1 MWSIN
6 KGKMKRVG
14 AALLALLLW
23 ASSTPYISFETSY
36 AQENVNSVSNSS
48 IIQLA
53 QMEHQIT
60 FDGLDYGNYSM
71 WADNKTIEDG
81 IVEAGAT
88 AHFVIRPAS
97 GYKIDSIS
105 ITKDGEAWSP
115 SAEDDWW
122 KEHIEGQTGYFSM
135 TLHSVDADY
144 HVQVTFAEKK
154 YVFVYT
160 LDDNGKFIL
169 NANNVEQTVVEGPVE
184 KLSTEVDVLQNDY
197 YIRAEVKDES
207 YHLTSFV
214 VNGIEMVAKDEI
226 NNNLHSKNYECW
238 NMDEKDYEIVIE
250 TQIDTYTVSVDT
262 EGKGHVSLSNQ
273 GAGASTT
280 KVQSGEGLTLTVYPE
295 DGYQIASI
303 LVDGATI
310 KPEDCVEQTPFAYS
324 YTIDSVT
331 KDSEVEVQFMAIP
344 KTKIAAKDSE
354 LTILSHTNKEIDK
367 SKNVHYAEHY
377 IVSVEGGHL
386 FAVNSSDTFYDS
398 LEIKTTQDICGYY
411 EVENPSEF
419 GTITYAELKKS
430 LHLVVDDKAPMLQ
443 LDSLDKFI
451 WLFKIPW
458 VVDVDGHVEEENLEH
473 AIWSLEPLTEAD
485 IMQGK
490 GHKVNVKGNG
500 DFSFSVD
507 AFTMIMHDDV
517 GVIYVYA
524 LDKVGH
530 ISQEAQVHVYGDS
543 IAPELT
549 QIKVSGVNGNDV
561 NAQAYGNFTNDAI
574 QLTIT
579 ANDVKSNGSKISNAS
594 GAKEVLFFAGNATE
608 PFKTVEA
615 TKEVTGEKSGEFIVT
630 IPVNEL
636 GEFSQLEELSIK
648 VKDYMGNLSEAY
660 YASNF
665 VDSDVLNDNFL
676 LEQKAPVI
684 TTCVSGNDGY
694 VICTDEGEQKW
705 FNAVPNITYTVDDT
719 NGEIKGSGLK
729 ERQILLNG
737 EVLEQYTKTDYANV
751 ENYDA
756 LAQIE
761 SQTVSSGDLAAMA
774 SGENLLEVLFTDMA
788 GNSAKWEQKVYM
800 DTQVPTITQFTIL
813 TDGEEMVEDV
823 VARTQFGNFHNGA
836 VQIIVAAQDAVD
848 AEGTAVPT
856 AGLQSI
862 TLYLDGEAYETKPV
876 NASGVAIFQLPAEQI
891 LDEEKLYLD
900 AVVTATARD
909 NVGNESIVYDMTT
922 GNSNIL
928 SSKLMVETSKPSATI
943 LVDEKAYIGADGTAY
958 VRENVDTI
966 VQIADQESGL
976 RDVMIDINNA
986 AWILKDYT
994 FHATEETVADTITV
1008 SMGDALLGV
1017 DNLYDMKVV
1026 VVDNAGNE
1034 YTTSQKIYKDA
1045 TAPQIIEINMQ
1056 AEGFNESDGSI
1067 ASVAEREYG
1076 YFFREDTLVTI
1087 IASDGEDASNVG
1099 VKEIQYY
1106 TVDHKGIESER
1117 KTVAVDENNSISF
1130 VVKAGF
1136 KGQVYA
1142 CAYDRLLNAEE
1153 GFVTPQALLI
1163 EAASQHAQEEHIE
1176 IAKADAPYRT
1186 AEGGE
1191 LYAQDVEVT
1200 LTIKDV
1206 FSGIRD
1212 VEWSVE
1218 APQDTKANQSGK
1230 VVVNNQGKLTKDSDD
1245 GWEITTTDRN
1255 LVTTMRK
1262 TVTVANN
1269 SNDIV
1274 MKVKMTDRSGHTAEE
1289 EIIFSIDK
1297 TIPVIEVAF
1306 DGVAPDPEFT
1316 DMYKE
1321 SRTATITVK
1330 ERNFSAEGMTVNI
1343 TNTDGKIPALSEWT
1357 TTVNAENPDETISVA
1372 TIIFA
1377 EDGDYTMEVSGHDA
1391 AMNSAETVT
1400 VIPFTIDKTLPIIRV
1415 TYDNNSPLN
1424 GNYFAQTRVATIS
1437 ITEHNFTES
1446 RVNVIGRATNEG
1458 SDIAF
1463 PSLSGWSQNGDVY
1476 TATIAC
1482 SADALYQFDVECL
1495 DKAGNTTE
1503 PFVGEEFYIDK
1514 TFPVVEIWGIE
1525 NESANNGT
1533 VAPSVTLSDL
1543 NYDING
1549 VKLELVGANR
1559 GQVAAEGTFVE
1570 QLNGQIFHFAD
1581 IPAVQSNDDIYTLHA
1596 HLTDLA
1602 GNETTES
1609 ITFSVNR
1616 FGSVYVFDS
1625 SLKEMAGTY
1634 VQKPVDVC
1642 LTEVNVDSLEHDTI
1656 RIVVDANGTPRDL
1669 VEGSDYYVQ
1678 ENGGNGSWYQYDYVI
1693 SKDVFAGDGR
1703 YIVTLYSKDRAGNI
1717 NENIDESKQA
1727 EISFGVDQTAPVII
1741 PINIEDDTQYPEDV
1755 KQATVAINDNLVL
1768 GEVEVYID
1776 NQACE
1781 YTVDGEN
1788 YTFQIPSSKEPQ
1800 KITIVAKDL
1809 ASNRNSHVVSDVLVT
1824 TNLFVRWYNNKPLVA
1839 GTVASATV
1847 VSGGGIGVG
1856 AFLRRRRYLLIK

>member
-60 FDGLDYGNYSM
+60 FDGLDHGNYSM

-115 SAEDDWW
+115 SAEDNWW
-122 KEHIEGQTGYFSM
+122 KKYIDVNTEIFSM
-135 TLHSVDADY
+135 TIDSVEADY
-144 HVQVTFAEKK
+144 HVQVSFAEK
-154 YVFVYT
+154 
-160 LDDNGKFIL
+160 
-169 NANNVEQTVVEGPVE
+169 NNVYNVTVEAEG
-184 KLSTEVDVLQNDY
+184 N
-197 YIRAEVKDES
+197 
-207 YHLTSFV
+207 
-214 VNGIEMVAKDEI
+214 
-226 NNNLHSKNYECW
+226 
-238 NMDEKDYEIVIE
+238 
-250 TQIDTYTVSVDT
+250 
-262 EGKGHVSLSNQ
+262 GHVKFSNQ
-273 GAGASTT
+273 GSDATAT
-280 KVQSGEGLTLTVYPE
+280 KVQAGDSLTLEICPKE
-295 DGYQIASI
+295 GYQIEGI
-303 LVDGATI
+303 VVDGEI
-310 KPEDCVEQTPFAYS
+310 IQPENCTKVTPFNYN
-324 YTIDSVT
+324 YIIDSVT
-331 KDSEVEVQFMAIP
+331 KDNVVKVTFKDIP
-344 KTKIAAKDSE
+344 KKKMAAKDSA
-354 LTILSHTNKEIDK
+354 LVILDHMAQEIDK
-367 SKNVHYAEHY
+367 GQNVHYAEGY
-377 IVSVEGGHL
+377 TVSIEEGNL
-386 FAVNSSDTFYDS
+386 FAINSSDVFYDA
-398 LEIKTTQDICGYY
+398 LKMETTQDICGYY
-411 EVENPSEF
+411 EMEDASQF
-419 GTITYAELKKS
+419 GTITYTELKKS
-430 LHLVVDDKAPMLQ
+430 LRLVVDIEPPEVK
-443 LDSLDKFI
+443 LDSLDMFI
-451 WLFKIPW
+451 WLFKTPW
-458 VVDVDGHVEEENLEH
+458 VVDVEGMVEEENLDR

-485 IMQGK
+485 IIQGK

-500 DFSFSVD
+500 DFSFAVD
-507 AFTMIMHDDV
+507 VFTMIMHDDI

-524 LDKVGH
+524 IDKVGH
-530 ISQEAQVHVYGDS
+530 MSQEAQVHVYGDS

-561 NAQAYGNFTNDAI
+561 NAQTYGNFTNDAI
-574 QLTIT
+574 QLVIT

-594 GAKEVLFFAGNATE
+594 GAKEVLLFAGNATK
-608 PFKTVEA
+608 PFVTVEA
-615 TKEVTGEKSGEFIVT
+615 TKKVTGEKSGEFVAI
-630 IPVNEL
+630 IPVKEL
-636 GEFSQLEELSIK
+636 GEFSQLEEVTIK
-648 VKDYMGNLSEAY
+648 VEDYMGNLSEAY
-660 YASNF
+660 HASDF
-665 VDSDVLNDNFL
+665 VDSGVTNDNFL
-676 LEQKAPVI
+676 LEQKVPVI
-684 TTCVSGNDGY
+684 TTTVSGNDGY

-737 EVLEQYTKTDYANV
+737 EVLEQYTKTDYANA
-751 ENYDA
+751 ENYDV
-756 LAQIE
+756 LAQAE
-761 SQTVSSGDLAAMA
+761 SATVSSGDLAAMV
-774 SGENLLEVLFTDMA
+774 SGENLLEVFFTDMA
-788 GNSAKWEQKVYM
+788 GNSAKWEQKVYL

-813 TDGEEMVEDV
+813 TDSEEMLEDV

-836 VQIIVAAQDAVD
+836 VQIIVVAQDAMD

-862 TLYLDGEAYETKPV
+862 TLYLDGEAYETKLV
-876 NASGVAIFQLPAEQI
+876 NNSGVAIFQLPAEQI

-900 AVVTATARD
+900 AIVTATVKD
-909 NVGNESIVYDMTT
+909 NVGNESLVYDMTT

-928 SSKLMVETSKPSATI
+928 SSKLMVETSKPSAAI
-943 LVDEKAYIGADGTAY
+943 LVDEKAYMGADGTAY
-958 VRENVDTI
+958 VREDVDTI

-994 FHATEETVADTITV
+994 FNATEETVADTITV

-1106 TVDHKGIESER
+1106 TVDHKGKESEH

-1130 VVKAGF
+1130 MVKAGF

-1142 CAYDRLLNAEE
+1142 CAYDRLLNAEAE
-1153 GFVTPQALLI
+1153 FVTPQALLI
-1163 EAASQHAQEEHIE
+1163 EAASQHTQEEHIE
-1176 IAKADAPYRT
+1176 ITKADAPYRT

-1191 LYAQDVEVT
+1191 LYAQNVEVT
-1200 LTIKDV
+1200 FTIKDT

-1218 APQDTKANQSGK
+1218 APQDTNANQSGK
-1230 VVVNNQGKLTKDSDD
+1230 AVVNNHGKLTKDSDD

-1357 TTVNAENPDETISVA
+1357 TTVNEENPDETISVA

-1391 AMNSAETVT
+1391 AMNSAETVA

-1463 PSLSGWSQNGDVY
+1463 PSISGWSQDGDVY

-1503 PFVGEEFYIDK
+1503 PFVGEEFYVDK
-1514 TFPVVEIWGIE
+1514 TAPVVEIWGIE

-1533 VAPSVTLSDL
+1533 VTPKVTLSDL
-1543 NYDING
+1543 NYDANG
-1549 VKLELVGANR
+1549 VKLELVGANC
-1559 GQVAAEGTFVE
+1559 GQVTVEGTFVE
-1570 QLNGQIFHFAD
+1570 QVKGQIFHFAD
-1581 IPAVQSNDDIYTLHA
+1581 IPAVQSNDDIYTLRA

-1602 GNETTES
+1602 GNETTQS

-1634 VQKPVDVC
+1634 VQKPVDVR

-1678 ENGGNGSWYQYDYVI
+1678 ENGGSGSWYQYDYVI

-1703 YIVTLYSKDRAGNI
+1703 YIVTLYSQDRAGNI

-1741 PINIEDDTQYPEDV
+1741 PINIEDGTQYPEDV

-1776 NQACE
+1776 NQTCD
-1781 YTVDGEN
+1781 YSVDGEN

-1800 KITIVAKDL
+1800 KVTIVAKDL
-1809 ASNRNSHVVSDVLVT
+1809 AGNRTSHVVNDVLVT